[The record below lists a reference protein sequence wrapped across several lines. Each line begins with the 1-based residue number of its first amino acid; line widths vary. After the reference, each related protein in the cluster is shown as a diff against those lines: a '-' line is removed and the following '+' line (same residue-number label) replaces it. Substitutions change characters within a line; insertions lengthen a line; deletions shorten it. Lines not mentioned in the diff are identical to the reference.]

1 MPKPRSK
8 IGKFLDKRGIS
19 QEWLVEKSGVSRNTI
34 SQLCMDDNY
43 DPKLSTVRQVLRA
56 LRKIDRNIKIDD
68 FFNV

>member
-34 SQLCMDDNY
+34 SQICMDDNY

-56 LRKIDRNIKIDD
+56 LRKIDRSVTIDD
-68 FFNV
+68 FFNI

>member
-1 MPKPRSK
+1 LPKPRSK

-43 DPKLSTVRQVLRA
+43 DPKLSTVRQVIRA
-56 LRKIDRNIKIDD
+56 LRKIDKSVKIDD
-68 FFNV
+68 FFNI